1 MRIAFVTAYP
11 PSPLRVR
18 AYSFVR
24 ELAHHHTVTVVTL
37 CHSDQ
42 DVDAAYALRRF
53 CVPVGAVKKPSWA
66 AGGRAASAVPAGA
79 SLPVGP
85 GGSAALRGGLDSP
98 FGR

>member
-42 DVDAAYALRRF
+42 DVDAAYALRR
-53 CVPVGAVKKPSWA
+53 CLREHPCRWPMGAQRHSGVN
-66 AGGRAASAVPAGA
+66 
-79 SLPVGP
+79 
-85 GGSAALRGGLDSP
+85 
-98 FGR
+98 